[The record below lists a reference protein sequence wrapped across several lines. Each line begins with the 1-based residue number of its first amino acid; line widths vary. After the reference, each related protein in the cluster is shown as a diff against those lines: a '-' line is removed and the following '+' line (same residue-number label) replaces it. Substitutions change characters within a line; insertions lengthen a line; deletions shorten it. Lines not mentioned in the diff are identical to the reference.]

1 MNLIL
6 HSWPG
11 FTMEQRLQP
20 TVPVGGSLWMSGEQN
35 WTYPIPLA
43 LMVGGTQYEWV
54 HWISMVVETADK
66 TPCGFHHRNTTQ
78 YMLQSHT
85 FSWNKASW
93 FIYHKSVC
101 SDVYR
106 SSVPRDYIDRATFSM
121 FAAFQFT
128 VIWILNNQYLIQ
140 RLCKYVSDQSLS
152 AHNFIITIYNV
163 SVLEDLLR
171 HTVPR
176 HFCKTDYVQPGVW

>member
-1 MNLIL
+1 MLQGMSVLTGHVCSSSLLVKQSHWEWTSPLILYWEYFMELIL

-20 TVPVGGSLWMSGEQN
+20 TVPVAGSLWTPGEQN

-54 HWISMVVETADK
+54 HWIFMVIETADK
-66 TPCGFHHRNTTQ
+66 TPCGFHHWNTTQ

-93 FIYHKSVC
+93 SIYHKSVC

-121 FAAFQFT
+121 FAAFL
-128 VIWILNNQYLIQ
+128 VYSNLN
-140 RLCKYVSDQSLS
+140 
-152 AHNFIITIYNV
+152 
-163 SVLEDLLR
+163 LE
-171 HTVPR
+171 
-176 HFCKTDYVQPGVW
+176 QPISYSKIVRVC